1 MVTVMILHDV
11 DDVEHGVSSPR
22 RMELF
27 GPLGMSVR
35 TFVVD
40 RAKSNRVGLIA
51 EVPSMA
57 AFQEALGSA
66 AAAEAMKF
74 DGVRPETIVLL
85 TEAA

>member
-1 MVTVMILHDV
+1 MVTVMLLHDV
-11 DDVEHGVSSPR
+11 DDVDHWLSSPR

-27 GPLGMSVR
+27 GALGMTVR

-40 RAKSNRVGLIA
+40 REKSNKVGLIA

-57 AFQEALGSA
+57 ALQEAMGSA

-74 DGVRPETIVLL
+74 DCVRPETIVILN
-85 TEAA
+85 EA